1 LLAVLLTFIFERTK
15 SKYCRVF
22 NSSKTGLSQIKLYMK
37 DMIEEMRFI
46 LKEQQ
51 FMEWEVEDSPKL

>member
-1 LLAVLLTFIFERTK
+1 LRGLKANK
-15 SKYCRVF
+15 HYCRVF
-22 NSSKTGLSQIKLYMK
+22 NSSKTVLSQIKLYMK
-37 DMIEEMRFI
+37 DMKEEMRFI